1 MMVKFLHENSCQ
13 IPFNSQ
19 QWQKL
24 ATWKYLEHVRVY
36 YDISPI
42 SIVKF
47 SNCKA
52 VANAGLIREMA
63 FGGGGL
69 TSGGLL

>member
-1 MMVKFLHENSCQ
+1 MTEISNLR
-13 IPFNSQ
+13 
-19 QWQKL
+19 
-24 ATWKYLEHVRVY
+24 KYLEHVRVY